1 MENTMK
7 TKSSS
12 KSISISFKNLKKI
25 SDKEDRL
32 YMMVNDLQ
40 IRVSDGDINMN
51 QIYASLD
58 KIMDGI
64 SEVFEPINK
73 HMEDAIM
80 RDSL

>member
-1 MENTMK
+1 MK